1 MTSSSTS
8 LEGYSTVIKAGQAN
22 SMKDFSAHFRQ
33 LVEGVLSPIGIKE
46 PGMIGV
52 MEPVLGS

>member
-1 MTSSSTS
+1 M
-8 LEGYSTVIKAGQAN
+8 IKAGQAN